1 MCARPSSHRIKS
13 FDSLGSQ
20 SSHSRTSKLLQ
31 SQYRSLVS
39 KMFYYLIQRHLG
51 HKGSTKVLG
60 RMLGPM
66 QTECGP
72 PWAPSTAG
80 WLLLCVVMCAFCRI
94 PSDTEP
100 GAFGHLFIWVYLEG
114 CSSREVNALPSSPQV
129 TLAVHM
135 RTNSTFMHKSGHT
148 ERRGHGAGACGQTN
162 PGCGAGTALRMHSTQ
177 KCSGVCSAVSL
188 CLFVCNIPMKPP
200 KPRVCDDP

>member
-1 MCARPSSHRIKS
+1 M
-13 FDSLGSQ
+13 
-20 SSHSRTSKLLQ
+20 
-31 SQYRSLVS
+31 
-39 KMFYYLIQRHLG
+39 G

-66 QTECGP
+66 QTECGV

-80 WLLLCVVMCAFCRI
+80 WLLLCVVMCAFRRI

-114 CSSREVNALPSSPQV
+114 CSCSPREVNALPSSPQV

-135 RTNSTFMHKSGHT
+135 SMRINSTSMHKSGHT
-148 ERRGHGAGACGQTN
+148 ERTWRRSLLPNQPRLWSRHCTEAAQHSEVLRGVFSR
-162 PGCGAGTALRMHSTQ
+162 AL
-177 KCSGVCSAVSL
+177 ASL
-188 CLFVCNIPMKPP
+188 CL
-200 KPRVCDDP
+200 